1 MKMHIVLRYLIIT
14 IAAFFY
20 GAAVTL
26 FLDPN
31 NIVPGGVTGIAMII
45 SRFTDMET
53 GTLIILINIPILLV
67 GLKKFGFRFLCSTIY
82 ATVMISAFTN
92 LLKNITP
99 LTDSMFLAAYMGNL
113 MIAVSLGVVFK
124 CHVTTGGLDIIVKLL
139 RLRYPHIK
147 TGKLFFM
154 ADILVICIAG
164 VVFSDMDAAF
174 YAFIGIL
181 VMSIMFDLVLY
192 GKDEA
197 KLIYIIS
204 ERSEK
209 ITERILTEMDCGVTF
224 LKGRGAYSKQEREV
238 ILCVVKKNLSPKIE
252 GIVKETD
259 SDAFMIISSATEIYG
274 EGYKDIF
281 AEKV

>member
-1 MKMHIVLRYLIIT
+1 MKMHIALRYLIIT

-53 GTLIILINIPILLV
+53 GTLIILINIPILLI

-82 ATVMISAFTN
+82 ATVMISVFTN

-99 LTDSMFLAAYMGNL
+99 LTDSMFLAAFMGNL

-124 CHVTTGGLDIIVKLL
+124 CHATTGGLDIIVKLL

-181 VMSIMFDLVLY
+181 VMSIVFDLVLY

-204 ERSEK
+204 EKSEK

-224 LKGRGAYSKQEREV
+224 LKGRGAYSNKEREV
-238 ILCVVKKNLSPKIE
+238 ILCVVRKNFSPKIE